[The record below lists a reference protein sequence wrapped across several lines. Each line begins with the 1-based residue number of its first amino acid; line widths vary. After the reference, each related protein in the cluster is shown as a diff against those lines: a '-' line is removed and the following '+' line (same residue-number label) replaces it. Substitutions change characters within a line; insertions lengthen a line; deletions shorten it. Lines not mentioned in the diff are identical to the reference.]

1 MWSHKSGH
9 GQEKIGMTPSPLCLA
24 RDGRP
29 GWTDSGADQPRP
41 KYILIGQM
49 VKPSGRAEDTMTVVR
64 LRWRLARHCADA
76 VGHRVE

>member
-9 GQEKIGMTPSPLCLA
+9 GQEKIEMVPSPLCSA

-29 GWTDSGADQPRP
+29 GCTDSGAGQPGH
-41 KYILIGQM
+41 KHILIGRI

-64 LRWRLARHCADA
+64 LRWRLARHCAEA
-76 VGHRVE
+76 VGHPVE